1 MKHDVSTRKFLIHWR
16 GEKDAGYSKPFR
28 QLEFESAIAAELC
41 LSTISKSSSAILDDG
56 NGKISKNEE
65 PKKRTVH
72 FVNALNYTGEVS
84 MPDENIEHFNEAMQF
99 VSFADDSIIVTR
111 DTIIRTV
118 ERCSLV
124 HAVYEIVASSE
135 NLDDLAQRAIE
146 DGGFAD
152 LKPGAVNEAYTWSL
166 RARMYSE
173 TDTVQDVNSGN
184 GRSKRYSSRTRS
196 MTIEKDSLKSLK
208 SLLVQFGG
216 RVNLENPDCKIY
228 IFDGLV
234 EDETDSICRKILAR
248 RIATGPKTFSIA
260 PTERICITNTP
271 LEPIASFVLCNIAR
285 IKNYDKILDPYA
297 GSCATLLAAASI
309 APDSE
314 TVGIEIAHNGYVNR
328 EHINRD
334 FTSRSLK
341 IPNKLICGDS
351 TDPIVRE
358 DAKSAVGNDSFDA
371 IIADPPYGIRESTSY
386 NELSPLEE
394 LFTAIAFDRSDHSV
408 VGNTNVTSY
417 HKRLLKLGGRLV
429 AFVPVTDEQVL
440 TEMLPS
446 QKLTEKA
453 GLRFE
458 VSREQPLNKK
468 LSRWLVSYVSVS

>member
-1 MKHDVSTRKFLIHWR
+1 MTICDQSFN
-16 GEKDAGYSKPFR
+16 SKPFR

-248 RIATGPKTFSIA
+248 RIATGPKVCDFLS
-260 PTERICITNTP
+260 
-271 LEPIASFVLCNIAR
+271 LNI
-285 IKNYDKILDPYA
+285 
-297 GSCATLLAAASI
+297 
-309 APDSE
+309 
-314 TVGIEIAHNGYVNR
+314 
-328 EHINRD
+328 
-334 FTSRSLK
+334 
-341 IPNKLICGDS
+341 
-351 TDPIVRE
+351 
-358 DAKSAVGNDSFDA
+358 
-371 IIADPPYGIRESTSY
+371 
-386 NELSPLEE
+386 
-394 LFTAIAFDRSDHSV
+394 
-408 VGNTNVTSY
+408 
-417 HKRLLKLGGRLV
+417 
-429 AFVPVTDEQVL
+429 
-440 TEMLPS
+440 
-446 QKLTEKA
+446 
-453 GLRFE
+453 
-458 VSREQPLNKK
+458 
-468 LSRWLVSYVSVS
+468 